1 MVREREPNEKER
13 KLFLL
18 KTAALLHDPPHKPWI
33 LLGKYKIEGD
43 GSDREKHE
51 IEASNLSKK
60 ILEGTVLE
68 KASEML
74 FREEVK
80 RADILASSQDRFL
93 LAGRVEGVW
102 GTTEL
107 RNMFRPKFRYRG
119 EKPSKEK
126 IKDFANEMNQ
136 ILRKIKDV
144 KLAYHVL
151 FSLIEPLWFEKTG
164 SIGPADTRV
173 PNHSIFDHLYATA
186 SMINWTATG
195 KNEEEGLM
203 IAIDLAGI
211 QSLVKSAR
219 KLSDYWAGSW
229 LVSALAWAL
238 VREFVEEY
246 GPDVL
251 VVPTARS
258 NPFYYYWIKKKL
270 EDNGIKIKQLEN
282 ICKKILPEGWP
293 KHPVIPGTITLIIP
307 KRGEDLREKL
317 KKKYVDSWSEIVDD
331 IYERLT
337 DELNKDNLSKE
348 KYKEKIRKLLFIV
361 REAPPLRLRTFCLDL
376 SEEKRK
382 LSGIGLKEYPDT
394 ETVGRKLIYHHMF
407 TNLIRLTPKES
418 VSFSPGVEVDWEITE
433 SGKYEICSCCSQLPA
448 VIRRPR
454 GENKLEILE
463 ESGYE
468 SLTDDEKSI
477 HFIREGEGLCPYCLI
492 KRVIPKAI
500 ERVSKTLLGYPV
512 KGIDLVFPSTGDM
525 ASLHAKIKLMEK
537 SSEIKE
543 VNEFFRE
550 VAKFPDLLRR
560 VIGKE
565 ELAPHLLKSKYEE
578 VSKGIEREETKDLI
592 GFIVK
597 NESEDIFLDTEMGI
611 KVRKLIEEKL
621 LKNKL
626 VKLGIEP
633 KRYYAIV
640 LADGDYMGEILVG
653 NPPAIKDLEDYY
665 KELYHRDG
673 ENGAGEFR
681 EPSKNIEE
689 LIKELSSNIKGI
701 KEEYEKWI
709 RRGGK
714 WYPEIKFIV
723 SPSYHFTI
731 SRALMEAA
739 LQDISLAN
747 DYGGFVVYAGGDDLQ
762 MVLPVFWPEEDS
774 YSMLLE
780 IIRRSR
786 RNYWALDSPFTG
798 FHLGISVVPAMM
810 GAGRRYGVRI
820 AHYHDPMKGEI
831 EMARKSEELAGKIE
845 GKDSTIL
852 SYGRGAHPELSV
864 IKNFYD
870 GKEEKSVCKSHQILN
885 GILKD
890 IRRGKF
896 SHSLIYDVKEN
907 KEVINEASSVNTELS
922 RKLLEKIFKRNYY
935 EKDDSWKDTIM
946 ELIKRTEEIKW
957 REKGNKLE
965 KEWPILLALYSVG
978 IILDGVR

>member
-1 MVREREPNEKER
+1 
-13 KLFLL
+13 
-18 KTAALLHDPPHKPWI
+18 
-33 LLGKYKIEGD
+33 
-43 GSDREKHE
+43 
-51 IEASNLSKK
+51 
-60 ILEGTVLE
+60 
-68 KASEML
+68 
-74 FREEVK
+74 
-80 RADILASSQDRFL
+80 
-93 LAGRVEGVW
+93 
-102 GTTEL
+102 
-107 RNMFRPKFRYRG
+107 
-119 EKPSKEK
+119 
-126 IKDFANEMNQ
+126 
-136 ILRKIKDV
+136 RKIKDV